1 MNDLQ
6 RFLDAQEMD
15 YGQALSEIRH
25 GRKRS
30 HWIWYIFP
38 QMKGLGFSYRSS
50 YYGIQDRSE
59 AEAYLAPPVLGG
71 RLREITRALLELP
84 QELTATHI
92 LGWIDAVKVR
102 SCMTLFHEVS
112 HEQLFLDVLN
122 RFYDGE
128 KDPSTLDL
136 LTSLNPRPDGSLKSE
151 V

>member
-1 MNDLQ
+1 
-6 RFLDAQEMD
+6 
-15 YGQALSEIRH
+15 
-25 GRKRS
+25 
-30 HWIWYIFP
+30 
-38 QMKGLGFSYRSS
+38 MKGLGFSYRSS